1 MNYGQSYQVK
11 SQERL
16 NDDMALLSMEKSL
29 NRLTENNAAVQSE
42 VNKIIRDNEKYG
54 KILSRLKKVKK
65 NQERK
70 YFLQHLLPQYLY
82 R

>member
-16 NDDMALLSMEKSL
+16 NDDMVLLSMEKSL

-54 KILSRLKKVKK
+54 KILSRLKKSK
-65 NQERK
+65 
-70 YFLQHLLPQYLY
+70 
-82 R
+82 

>member
-70 YFLQHLLPQYLY
+70 YFLQHVLPQYLY

>member
-16 NDDMALLSMEKSL
+16 NGDMALLSMEKSL

-42 VNKIIRDNEKYG
+42 VNKI
-54 KILSRLKKVKK
+54 
-65 NQERK
+65 
-70 YFLQHLLPQYLY
+70 
-82 R
+82 

>member
-29 NRLTENNAAVQSE
+29 NRFTENNAVVQSE
-42 VNKIIRDNEKYG
+42 VNKI
-54 KILSRLKKVKK
+54 
-65 NQERK
+65 
-70 YFLQHLLPQYLY
+70 
-82 R
+82 

>member
-29 NRLTENNAAVQSE
+29 YRLTENNAAVQSE
-42 VNKIIRDNEKYG
+42 VNKI
-54 KILSRLKKVKK
+54 
-65 NQERK
+65 
-70 YFLQHLLPQYLY
+70 
-82 R
+82 